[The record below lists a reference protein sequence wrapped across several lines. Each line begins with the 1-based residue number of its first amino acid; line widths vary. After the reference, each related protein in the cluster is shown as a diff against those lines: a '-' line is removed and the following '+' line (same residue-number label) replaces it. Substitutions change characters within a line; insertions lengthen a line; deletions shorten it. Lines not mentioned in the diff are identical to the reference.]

1 MRYFH
6 NKPYL
11 TFAGK
16 FNIAI
21 IDNLCFELGKVKLA
35 SYGDKEHE
43 YRMRLLSTEIV
54 KWKINNGF
62 IDHPLVHILSRT
74 VDELVRRMG
83 SLDLSVSQQ
92 LRKQYAKN
100 LCDAVKGLGYGCFKI
115 LVGTREEEY
124 NEVNFDCILSIA
136 QAAVGGTQILDR
148 ADTTLHDVLSKKAF
162 FLPSFLETAV
172 AANQAHLVERLLEF
186 LMTRFG
192 ERSAQAVGVAIR
204 AAVRTLRNTIG
215 FLIFDF
221 LKKYYDIL
229 GKHTRTSSATSST
242 SSVYLI
248 KQECMQYGNK
258 GLFGTIMWWIWADEV
273 PDRSSTDLRTM
284 LTEHDIW
291 FILRYPSS
299 NFIRYLI
306 TDRWLDPGNVG
317 GETLLWTA
325 LSERNWKAAK
335 KIIDAGVDI
344 DQVLPGRNP
353 IATAYHR
360 ARAEGH
366 IEMQYYLV
374 LWGADTRPLVR
385 HGHPWTAEETELW
398 IYSNPR
404 RRTPYAYYVPGCEV
418 GSGGHQP
425 GSYLF
430 PDFGWFTDENG
441 TDEDDTDEDD
451 SDDD

>member
-6 NKPYL
+6 SKPYL

-21 IDNLCFELGKVKLA
+21 IDNLCFELGKVKLT

-54 KWKINNGF
+54 KWKINNGY

-115 LVGTREEEY
+115 LVATREEEY

-221 LKKYYDIL
+221 LKKYYDTL

-284 LTEHDIW
+284 LTEHDI
-291 FILRYPSS
+291 
-299 NFIRYLI
+299 
-306 TDRWLDPGNVG
+306 
-317 GETLLWTA
+317 
-325 LSERNWKAAK
+325 
-335 KIIDAGVDI
+335 
-344 DQVLPGRNP
+344 
-353 IATAYHR
+353 
-360 ARAEGH
+360 
-366 IEMQYYLV
+366 
-374 LWGADTRPLVR
+374 
-385 HGHPWTAEETELW
+385 
-398 IYSNPR
+398 
-404 RRTPYAYYVPGCEV
+404 
-418 GSGGHQP
+418 
-425 GSYLF
+425 
-430 PDFGWFTDENG
+430 
-441 TDEDDTDEDD
+441 
-451 SDDD
+451 